1 MKRNRPYSSNPI
13 VFSKHKSIVRETS
26 WEQLTP
32 PPKRNLS
39 ILCRRKNSFAPT
51 PQRQIT
57 QLPKNHSTLYT
68 LIYNTYTHKHAP
80 WDSIHRKFSPNVTD
94 TPPTPILGSRPYR
107 ESLWPTIRPVR
118 PCTHT
123 ANRHS
128 VWMDQCWFLPGDSKE
143 LLGIWVGF
151 DPAKDR
157 QRNGPWQGSS
167 WRLLRTKT
175 IVVSVLVVLFVAT
188 YVRTL

>member
-1 MKRNRPYSSNPI
+1 MRVSSEKLRG
-13 VFSKHKSIVRETS
+13 SKKLLPQTKPFDFVSAQEFIRTNTT
-26 WEQLTP
+26 TP
-32 PPKRNLS
+32 NHTTPKE
-39 ILCRRKNSFAPT
+39 
-51 PQRQIT
+51 PQHT
-57 QLPKNHSTLYT
+57 
-68 LIYNTYTHKHAP
+68 IYPNIWYIYTHKHAP

-94 TPPTPILGSRPYR
+94 TPPTPILGSRPFR

-128 VWMDQCWFLPGDSKE
+128 VWRDQCWFLPGDSKE
-143 LLGIWVGF
+143 FLGIWVGF

-188 YVRTL
+188 YSSNTIKCICCGYRKELE